1 MVIVNHVSEDESQ
14 GATPGDGLLASKLL
28 RGTGNHAVEDWK
40 CVCIRVLFV
49 FSHLTVV
56 GISSFLRLSNL
67 DLCLEVP
74 LPINHN

>member
-49 FSHLTVV
+49 
-56 GISSFLRLSNL
+56 
-67 DLCLEVP
+67 
-74 LPINHN
+74 